1 MKKEDKENKNEK
13 RRTYRKEKNMIE
25 IKKKGKSFQNLLRG
39 TSEGRKLSHRFQLK
53 AGLKI
58 QCHENTHMHSGP
70 NTD

>member
-1 MKKEDKENKNEK
+1 
-13 RRTYRKEKNMIE
+13 MIE